1 MDSIRIAIVDDHP
14 IFRDGV
20 AAMLRSRSDF
30 ELVGEGA
37 SADDAVRMASAK
49 DAPDVM
55 LLDVSMPGGGLA
67 ALRRITGAAKAPRVV
82 MLTVS
87 ESGEDVVAAF
97 SEGATGYL
105 LKGVHKSELFDALK
119 KAHAGATV
127 IDPNLAVRVIV
138 LLSQQGNQ
146 RLTANAEQVDGLSAR
161 EREILAFVE
170 QGLSNK
176 EIARRLGLNPRTI
189 KNNMTRIMA
198 KLQVRNRV
206 EAAIRRRM
214 QDVRK

>member
-1 MDSIRIAIVDDHP
+1 MDSIRVAIVDDHP

-20 AAMLRSRSDF
+20 AAMLRSRNDF

-37 SADDAVRMASAK
+37 SADDAVRMANAD

-67 ALRRITGAAKAPRVV
+67 ALRRITGAEKAPRVV

-138 LLSQQGNQ
+138 LLSQQGSQ
-146 RLTANAEQVDGLSAR
+146 RLTANAEQVAGLSGR

-206 EAAIRRRM
+206 EAAIRGRM
-214 QDVRK
+214 QDVDK